1 MAWARNSYRRE
12 GSQVMLEEVA
22 VGEAPG
28 LCGAESCFEQH
39 SAKSSSSNWA
49 ACLAWGRAMKRQPGD
64 SFSLSEAVN
73 KELANLG
80 GQFLPVPPTLLGVG
94 VANQTPRLTPYFSAL
109 LHLRLLFFLR
119 SAANRSV
126 LEAEKFITAV
136 IWVLQ
141 NERMGIKQDTAWE
154 RVEKESVRLE
164 RESWSNKQ

>member
-1 MAWARNSYRRE
+1 
-12 GSQVMLEEVA
+12 
-22 VGEAPG
+22 
-28 LCGAESCFEQH
+28 
-39 SAKSSSSNWA
+39 
-49 ACLAWGRAMKRQPGD
+49 MKRQPGD

-73 KELANLG
+73 KKQLANLG

-126 LEAEKFITAV
+126 LEAARFSTAV

-164 RESWSNKQ
+164 RESWSNKQQPYFWTEKKSTLQGRTFTLFLAKHSTIFFKSFKCQFDCTVCFERSKGNC